1 MDRKCL
7 YFLKIL
13 RAELEDLLEDLRA
26 VEERYRERFASYE
39 ITNYVLLE
47 NEALLN
53 REEESIRALI
63 SSIDGMNSSGYKSVD
78 EIVEDLDAVARE
90 FITTREY
97 PAAVHRLLRRKMD
110 KVLSYVMAEEAP

>member
-1 MDRKCL
+1 MVRKCM

-13 RAELEDLLEDLRA
+13 KAELEDLLEDLQA
-26 VEERYRERFASYE
+26 VEERYRERFAGAE

-47 NEALLN
+47 NEALLS
-53 REEESIRALI
+53 REFESIQALI
-63 SSIDGMNSSGYKSVD
+63 LRIDGMNSSQYKSVN

-90 FITTREY
+90 FIHSKEY

-110 KVLSYVMAEEAP
+110 KVYSYVMAEDAP